1 MCTHTMKLM
10 NVMGLSTQFL
20 LHIGMDGPNVNLKFQ
35 RNILTAVS
43 NAENPSEILEIGTCT
58 LHPVSTAFKK
68 GLQKLSFSF
77 DSFFNN
83 VSFFF
88 KQSSGKIAGMV
99 AQFALKFM
107 STRWLCIK
115 YVGVLEFKHLSSGQS
130 EGIFPDIFAEAAR
143 I

>member
-1 MCTHTMKLM
+1 MKLM

-83 VSFFF
+83 VLQAVIRLDCWDGCPICPEIYVHALALH
-88 KQSSGKIAGMV
+88 KICWSSGV
-99 AQFALKFM
+99 QALKQ
-107 STRWLCIK
+107 WPI
-115 YVGVLEFKHLSSGQS
+115 
-130 EGIFPDIFAEAAR
+130 
-143 I
+143 